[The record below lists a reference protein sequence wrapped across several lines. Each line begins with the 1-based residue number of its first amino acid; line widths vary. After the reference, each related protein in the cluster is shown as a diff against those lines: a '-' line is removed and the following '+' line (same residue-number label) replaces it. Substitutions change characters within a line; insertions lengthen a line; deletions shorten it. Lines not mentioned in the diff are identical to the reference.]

1 MKFDVLNRFTGN
13 VKFTAEID
21 CEQDTPRS
29 LKLGLAVQWAVK
41 TEADLTRAD
50 LTCANLT
57 EANLTEANLTEAD
70 LTWANLTWADLTR
83 ADLTLADLTRADLTC
98 ANLTRADLTRA
109 NLTEAN
115 LTEANLTEADLTW
128 ANLTWANLTC
138 ANLTEANLTRA
149 DLTCANLTRANL
161 TWANL
166 TWADWVPKIKNIH
179 QTVYEA
185 ASKPKALEMADWH
198 TCETTHC
205 RAGWVVHLA
214 GNAGR
219 VMEGVYGT
227 GSAAAL
233 IYMVSDPSM
242 KRVPN
247 WTDTNENALADM
259 KRLAE
264 LEKAA

>member
-57 EANLTEANLTEAD
+57 EANLTEAD
-70 LTWANLTWADLTR
+70 
-83 ADLTLADLTRADLTC
+83 
-98 ANLTRADLTRA
+98 
-109 NLTEAN
+109 
-115 LTEANLTEADLTW
+115 
-128 ANLTWANLTC
+128 
-138 ANLTEANLTRA
+138 
-149 DLTCANLTRANL
+149 L

>member
-41 TEADLTRAD
+41 TEADLTEAD

-57 EANLTEANLTEAD
+57 
-70 LTWANLTWADLTR
+70 
-83 ADLTLADLTRADLTC
+83 C
-98 ANLTRADLTRA
+98 V
-109 NLTEAN
+109 
-115 LTEANLTEADLTW
+115 
-128 ANLTWANLTC
+128 NLTC
-138 ANLTEANLTRA
+138 ANLTEANLTW
-149 DLTCANLTRANL
+149 ANLTEAD
-161 TWANL
+161 L

-264 LEKAA
+264 LEKELNEYKAMYEGLCK

>member
-50 LTCANLT
+50 LTC
-57 EANLTEANLTEAD
+57 
-70 LTWANLTWADLTR
+70 
-83 ADLTLADLTRADLTC
+83 
-98 ANLTRADLTRA
+98 A

-264 LEKAA
+264 LEKELNEYKAMYEGLCK

>member
-41 TEADLTRAD
+41 TEA
-50 LTCANLT
+50 
-57 EANLTEANLTEAD
+57 NLTEAD
-70 LTWANLTWADLTR
+70 LTEAD
-83 ADLTLADLTRADLTC
+83 
-98 ANLTRADLTRA
+98 
-109 NLTEAN
+109 LTEAN
-115 LTEANLTEADLTW
+115 LTCVNLTEV
-128 ANLTWANLTC
+128 NLTC
-138 ANLTEANLTRA
+138 ANLTEV
-149 DLTCANLTRANL
+149 
-161 TWANL
+161 NL

-264 LEKAA
+264 LEKELNEYKAMYEGLCK

>member
-41 TEADLTRAD
+41 TEADLTEAD
-50 LTCANLT
+50 LTCANLTCVNLTCANLT
-57 EANLTEANLTEAD
+57 EANLTWANLTEAD
-70 LTWANLTWADLTR
+70 LTWANLT
-83 ADLTLADLTRADLTC
+83 
-98 ANLTRADLTRA
+98 
-109 NLTEAN
+109 
-115 LTEANLTEADLTW
+115 EAD
-128 ANLTWANLTC
+128 
-138 ANLTEANLTRA
+138 
-149 DLTCANLTRANL
+149 
-161 TWANL
+161 L

-264 LEKAA
+264 LEKELNEYKAMYEGLCK